1 MYRPEKLI
9 CSVIF
14 LLVVCSYSCK
24 SKHVSNNNDVV
35 YDPADMNEQVKVN
48 IENILATAEKN
59 KYSLKDSST
68 LLYYALINN
77 YYKSTGFEPMWSSK
91 ENWLEPAA
99 LLIKYIDNAAMQG
112 LYKEDY
118 HFNKLQ
124 KIKSIL
130 DTDSIKRMDAVMW
143 ANADVLMSEAYA
155 GLLKDLKQGRLL
167 PDSLSW
173 KYDTA
178 KQRTFFASN
187 FDRLKN
193 GEHLHNI
200 LEAVQPKH
208 AEYINL
214 KKVIK
219 KFTDS
224 MDTRTYTYLIYPNKD
239 SIGFLRAFKKRLN
252 EAGIT
257 IPSNA
262 DSLQLN
268 SAVKKYQKMKGLL
281 ADGKIGNSVVKQLN
295 LTDRQKFNVIA
306 ITLDKYKILPEV
318 MPQKY
323 IWVNLPAYNL
333 KVWSKDSLVLESK
346 VICGKT
352 ATPTP
357 IITSAISDMVL
368 YPTWT
373 VPISIISKEMLPGL
387 KRNTS
392 YLARRGLYLLNGKGE
407 KINPA
412 NINWA
417 KYTKGIPYRIQQ
429 GSGDRNALGVIKFN
443 FANPFS
449 VYLHDTNQRY
459 LFKNGVRS
467 LSHGCIRVQEWQKLA
482 DFIVRN
488 DSINLKRNDTMHYN
502 TDSIR
507 NWIAQKEK
515 HVIEVKNKIPLF
527 IRYFSCEN
535 ANGAIKFYDDIYGED
550 KELKQ
555 KYFAGK

>member
-1 MYRPEKLI
+1 MYRPLKLI
-9 CSVIF
+9 CSVFF
-14 LLVVCSYSCK
+14 LLVICCYACN
-24 SKHVSNNNDVV
+24 SKRNLNKNDVV
-35 YDPADMNEQVKVN
+35 EDASEMNDQVKKN
-48 IENILATAEKN
+48 IEIILAATKN
-59 KYSLKDSST
+59 DNYTLRDSSCIK
-68 LLYYALINN
+68 YYAVVNN
-77 YYKSTGFEPMWSSK
+77 YYKNAGYQPMWSSEEK
-91 ENWLEPAA
+91 WLEPAE
-99 LLIKYIDNAAMQG
+99 LLVNYIENAAMQG

-118 HFNKLQ
+118 HFKKLH

-130 DTDSIKRMDAVMW
+130 DTDSLKRMDAVNW
-143 ANADVLMSEAYA
+143 ANAEILMSEAYA
-155 GLLKDLKQGRLL
+155 GLLKDLKQGRLI

-173 KYDTA
+173 KNDTS

-187 FDRLKN
+187 FDRLKK

-208 AEYINL
+208 AGYINL

-224 MDTRTYTYLIYPNKD
+224 MDTRAYTYLVYPNKD

-295 LTDRQKFNVIA
+295 FTDRQKFNVIA
-306 ITLDKYKILPEV
+306 ITLDKYKFLPEV

-333 KVWSKDSLVLESK
+333 KVWSADTVVLESK
-346 VICGKT
+346 VICGKS

-357 IITSAISDMVL
+357 IITSAISDIVL

-373 VPISIISKEMLPGL
+373 VPTSIISKEMLPGL

-429 GSGDRNALGVIKFN
+429 GSGDGNALGVIKFN
-443 FANPFS
+443 FENPYS

-467 LSHGCIRVQEWQKLA
+467 LSHGCVRVQEWQKLA
-482 DFIVRN
+482 NFIVKN
-488 DSINLKRNDTMHYN
+488 DSLHLQKNDTIHYN

-507 NWIAQKEK
+507 TWIAHKEK

-527 IRYFSCEN
+527 IRYFTCEN
-535 ANGAIKFYDDIYGED
+535 FNGAIKFYDDIYGED
-550 KELKQ
+550 KDLKI
-555 KYFAGK
+555 KYFAEK